1 MPAVM
6 SVATIDKPEFINIKP
21 CNPLI
26 SECEIK
32 VMYVGENRNKSYITK
47 EVAIKMAN
55 SLPGNPI
62 VGYFREDVGDFRDHG
77 DMVTIDHEGV
87 HFQCMTRPYGF
98 VSPDAKVWFQKFE
111 ETDEFGNVETREYLM
126 TTGYL
131 WTGQYPE
138 CKVAAEGS
146 GRPHSMELDNDT
158 LDGKW
163 ARNNKTGMDFFI
175 INDAI
180 FSKLCI
186 LGQDVEPCFE
196 GSTVSA
202 PNISSAFSK
211 VDDDFTQTL
220 YDMMQ
225 QLKFALKGEQN
236 MIDEKN
242 VQSSFATDKKKEEEE
257 NKKVDAPTDE
267 KPAEEKEKEAPA
279 KDEEEDDEK
288 KKKFAK
294 DKEEEEKKEEEKPA
308 DSEEDE
314 EKKKFAKK
322 EEEEK
327 KEEPTPEE
335 DEEEKKKFAK
345 KEDEEEKP
353 SEDKKEEDE
362 EEKKKYALLVEEYE
376 TLKANYSNLESQYN
390 ELLAFKNQIEDEK
403 KDALINS
410 FYMLSDEDKAEVV
423 ENKSKYSLDDI
434 EAKLSVICVRKKVNF
449 DLDDSAKFEED
460 KKDENPITTFNLDT
474 EVTSTPAWVSAVRNT
489 QKSRN
494 I

>member
-1 MPAVM
+1 MAVM

-32 VMYVGENRNKSYITK
+32 VMYVGENRNHSYITK
-47 EVAIKMAN
+47 EVATKMAN

-62 VGYFREDVGDFRDHG
+62 VGYFREDLGDFRDHG

-111 ETDEFGNVETREYLM
+111 ETDDFGNVEIREYLM

-138 CKVAAEGS
+138 CKVAAEES
-146 GRPHSMELDNDT
+146 GRPHSMELDDDT

-196 GSTVSA
+196 GSSITA
-202 PNISSAFSK
+202 PNISATFSK

-220 YDMMQ
+220 YNMMQ
-225 QLKFALKGEQN
+225 ELKFALKGEQN
-236 MIDEKN
+236 MIDEKT
-242 VQSSFATDKKKEEEE
+242 VQSSFATDK
-257 NKKVDAPTDE
+257 
-267 KPAEEKEKEAPA
+267 
-279 KDEEEDDEK
+279 
-288 KKKFAK
+288 
-294 DKEEEEKKEEEKPA
+294 EEEEKKVTE
-308 DSEEDE
+308 
-314 EKKKFAKK
+314 
-322 EEEEK
+322 
-327 KEEPTPEE
+327 
-335 DEEEKKKFAK
+335 
-345 KEDEEEKP
+345 P
-353 SEDKKEEDE
+353 SEDKKEESKEEDKKKSFAKEEEDDKDKTKCAKEDDEEKKTKCAKEDDEEKKTKCTKEE
-362 EEKKKYALLVEEYE
+362 EEKFAKEEDKEEKSSENKKEEDENEKKKFTLLEEEHE
-376 TLKANYSNLESQYN
+376 TLKTNFAKLEEECK

-423 ENKSKYSLDDI
+423 ENKSKFTLDEI
-434 EAKLSVICVRKKVNF
+434 EAKLSVICFRKKVNF
-449 DLDDSAKFEED
+449 DLDDNSKFED
-460 KKDENPITTFNLDT
+460 NKKEESPITTFNLES
-474 EVTSTPAWVSAVRNT
+474 EVTSTPAWVSAVRNI

>member
-1 MPAVM
+1 MAVM

-47 EVAIKMAN
+47 EVATKMAN

-98 VSPDAKVWFQKFE
+98 VSPNAKVWFQKFE
-111 ETDEFGNVETREYLM
+111 ETDDFGNVEIREYLM

-186 LGQDVEPCFE
+186 LGQDIEPCFE
-196 GSTVSA
+196 GSSVTA
-202 PNISSAFSK
+202 PNISATFSK

-220 YDMMQ
+220 YNMMQ
-225 QLKFALKGEQN
+225 ELKFALKGEQN
-236 MIDEKN
+236 MIDEKT
-242 VQSSFATDKKKEEEE
+242 VQSSFATDKKEEEKKVTEPSEEKKEESKEEDEEKKKNFAKEEEE
-257 NKKVDAPTDE
+257 DKK
-267 KPAEEKEKEAPA
+267 
-279 KDEEEDDEK
+279 
-288 KKKFAK
+288 
-294 DKEEEEKKEEEKPA
+294 EEKPA
-308 DSEEDE
+308 DSEDDE

-327 KEEPTPEE
+327 EEPASEEE
-335 DEEEKKKFAK
+335 DEEKKKFAK
-345 KEDEEEKP
+345 EEKEEDKEEKS
-353 SEDKKEEDE
+353 SENKKEEDE
-362 EEKKKYALLVEEYE
+362 DEKKKFALLEEEHE
-376 TLKANYSNLESQYN
+376 TLKANFAKLEEEYK

-423 ENKSKYSLDDI
+423 ENKSKFTLDEI
-434 EAKLSVICVRKKVNF
+434 EAKLSVICFRNKVNF
-449 DLDDSAKFEED
+449 DLDDNSKFED
-460 KKDENPITTFNLDT
+460 NKKEESPITTFNLES

>member
-47 EVAIKMAN
+47 EVATKMAN

-138 CKVAAEGS
+138 CKVAAEGG

-202 PNISSAFSK
+202 PNISSTFSK

-242 VQSSFATDKKKEEEE
+242 VQSSFATDKEEEVTTEFSEEKKEES
-257 NKKVDAPTDE
+257 K
-267 KPAEEKEKEAPA
+267 
-279 KDEEEDDEK
+279 EEEVKND
-288 KKKFAK
+288 FA
-294 DKEEEEKKEEEKPA
+294 KEEEEKKEEEKPA
-308 DSEEDE
+308 DSEEEEKKEKFAKEEDEKEEKPASDEEDE
-314 EKKKFAKK
+314 EKKKFAKEEK
-322 EEEEK
+322 EEDKEEKSSENK
-327 KEEPTPEE
+327 KEEDE
-335 DEEEKKKFAK
+335 DEKKKFALL
-345 KEDEEEKP
+345 EEEH
-353 SEDKKEEDE
+353 
-362 EEKKKYALLVEEYE
+362 E
-376 TLKANYSNLESQYN
+376 TLKANYAKLEEEYK

-423 ENKSKYSLDDI
+423 ENKSKFTLDEI
-434 EAKLSVICVRKKVNF
+434 EAKLSVICFRNKVNF
-449 DLDDSAKFEED
+449 DLDDNSKFED
-460 KKDENPITTFNLDT
+460 NKKEESPITTFNLES

>member
-1 MPAVM
+1 MAVM

-32 VMYVGENRNKSYITK
+32 VMYVGENRNHSYITK
-47 EVAIKMAN
+47 EVATKMAN

-111 ETDEFGNVETREYLM
+111 ETDDFGNVEIREYLM

-138 CKVAAEGS
+138 CKVAAEES
-146 GRPHSMELDNDT
+146 GRPHSMELDDDT

-196 GSTVSA
+196 GSSITA
-202 PNISSAFSK
+202 PNISATFSK

-220 YDMMQ
+220 YNMMQ
-225 QLKFALKGEQN
+225 ELKFALKGEQN
-236 MIDEKN
+236 MIDEKT
-242 VQSSFATDKKKEEEE
+242 VQSSFATDKKEEEEKKVTEPSEEKKDFAKEEEDD
-257 NKKVDAPTDE
+257 KE
-267 KPAEEKEKEAPA
+267 KTKCAKEEDDEEKKTKCA
-279 KDEEEDDEK
+279 KEEDDEK
-288 KKKFAK
+288 KTKCTKNDEEKFAK
-294 DKEEEEKKEEEKPA
+294 EEKEEDKEEKS
-308 DSEEDE
+308 SEN
-314 EKKKFAKK
+314 
-322 EEEEK
+322 
-327 KEEPTPEE
+327 
-335 DEEEKKKFAK
+335 
-345 KEDEEEKP
+345 
-353 SEDKKEEDE
+353 KKEEDE
-362 EEKKKYALLVEEYE
+362 DENKKFALLEEEHE
-376 TLKANYSNLESQYN
+376 TLKANFAKLEEEYK

-423 ENKSKYSLDDI
+423 ENKSKFTLDEI
-434 EAKLSVICVRKKVNF
+434 EAKLSVICFRNKVNF
-449 DLDDSAKFEED
+449 DLDDNSKFED
-460 KKDENPITTFNLDT
+460 NKKEESPITTFNLES
-474 EVTSTPAWVSAVRNT
+474 EVTSTPAWVSAVRNI

>member
-1 MPAVM
+1 MAVM
-6 SVATIDKPEFINIKP
+6 SVATIDKPEFVNIKP

-32 VMYVGENRNKSYITK
+32 VLYVGENRNKSYITK
-47 EVAIKMAN
+47 EVATKMAN

-77 DMVTIDHEGV
+77 DMVTIDDQGV
-87 HFQCMTRPYGF
+87 HFKCMTRPYGF
-98 VSPDAKVWFQKFE
+98 VAPDAKVWFQKFE
-111 ETDEFGNVETREYLM
+111 ETDDFGNVETREYLM

-138 CKVAAEGS
+138 CKAAAEGS
-146 GRPHSMELDNDT
+146 GRPQSMELDEDT

-196 GSTVSA
+196 GANVTA
-202 PNISSAFSK
+202 PNISPTFSK

-220 YDMMQ
+220 FNMMQ
-225 QLKFALKGEQN
+225 DLKFALKGEQN
-236 MIDEKN
+236 MIDETK

-279 KDEEEDDEK
+279 KEEEDDEK

-308 DSEEDE
+308 NSEEDE

>member
-47 EVAIKMAN
+47 EVATKMAN

-202 PNISSAFSK
+202 PNISSTFSK

-242 VQSSFATDKKKEEEE
+242 VQSSFATDKKEEEE
-257 NKKVDAPTDE
+257 KKVTEPS
-267 KPAEEKEKEAPA
+267 EEKKEES
-279 KDEEEDDEK
+279 KEEDEEK
-288 KKKFAK
+288 KEKFA
-294 DKEEEEKKEEEKPA
+294 KEEEEKKEEEKPA

>member
-1 MPAVM
+1 MAVM

-32 VMYVGENRNKSYITK
+32 VMYVGENRNHSYITK
-47 EVAIKMAN
+47 EVATKMAN

-111 ETDEFGNVETREYLM
+111 ETDDFGNVEIREYLM

-138 CKVAAEGS
+138 CKVAAEES
-146 GRPHSMELDNDT
+146 GRPHSMELDDDT

-196 GSTVSA
+196 GSSITA
-202 PNISSAFSK
+202 PNISATFSK

-220 YDMMQ
+220 YNMMQ
-225 QLKFALKGEQN
+225 ELKFALKGEQN
-236 MIDEKN
+236 MIDEKT
-242 VQSSFATDKKKEEEE
+242 VQSSFATDKKEEEEKKVTEPSEEKKDFAKEEEDD
-257 NKKVDAPTDE
+257 KE
-267 KPAEEKEKEAPA
+267 KTKCSKEEDDEEKKTKCA
-279 KDEEEDDEK
+279 KEEDDEK
-288 KKKFAK
+288 KTKCTKNDEEKFAK
-294 DKEEEEKKEEEKPA
+294 EEKEEDKEEKSSENKKEE
-308 DSEEDE
+308 DED
-314 EKKKFAKK
+314 EKKKFALL
-322 EEEEK
+322 EEEH
-327 KEEPTPEE
+327 
-335 DEEEKKKFAK
+335 
-345 KEDEEEKP
+345 
-353 SEDKKEEDE
+353 
-362 EEKKKYALLVEEYE
+362 E
-376 TLKANYSNLESQYN
+376 TLKANFAKLEEEYK

-423 ENKSKYSLDDI
+423 ENKSKFTLDEI
-434 EAKLSVICVRKKVNF
+434 EAKLSVICFRKKVNF
-449 DLDDSAKFEED
+449 DLDDNSKFED
-460 KKDENPITTFNLDT
+460 NKKEESPITTFNLES
-474 EVTSTPAWVSAVRNT
+474 EVTSTPAWVSAVRNI

>member
-1 MPAVM
+1 MAVM
-6 SVATIDKPEFINIKP
+6 SVATIDKPEFVNIKP

-32 VMYVGENRNKSYITK
+32 VLYVGENRNKSYITK
-47 EVAIKMAN
+47 EVATKMAN

-77 DMVTIDHEGV
+77 DMVTIDDQGV
-87 HFQCMTRPYGF
+87 HFKCMTRPYGF
-98 VSPDAKVWFQKFE
+98 VAPDAKVWFQKFE
-111 ETDEFGNVETREYLM
+111 ETDDFGNVETREYLM

-138 CKVAAEGS
+138 CKAAAEGS
-146 GRPHSMELDNDT
+146 GRPQSMELDEDT

-196 GSTVSA
+196 GANVTA
-202 PNISSAFSK
+202 PNISPTFSK

-220 YDMMQ
+220 FNMMQ
-225 QLKFALKGEQN
+225 DLKFALKGEQN
-236 MIDEKN
+236 MIDETK

-279 KDEEEDDEK
+279 KEEEDDEK

-308 DSEEDE
+308 DS
-314 EKKKFAKK
+314 
-322 EEEEK
+322 
-327 KEEPTPEE
+327 EE

>member
-1 MPAVM
+1 MAVM

-32 VMYVGENRNKSYITK
+32 VMYVGENRNHSYITK
-47 EVAIKMAN
+47 EVATKMAN

-111 ETDEFGNVETREYLM
+111 ETDDFGNVEIREYLM

-138 CKVAAEGS
+138 CKVAAEES
-146 GRPHSMELDNDT
+146 GRPHSMELDDDT

-196 GSTVSA
+196 GSSITA
-202 PNISSAFSK
+202 PNISATFSK

-220 YDMMQ
+220 YNMMQ
-225 QLKFALKGEQN
+225 ELKFALKGEQN
-236 MIDEKN
+236 MIDEKT
-242 VQSSFATDKKKEEEE
+242 VQSSFATDKK
-257 NKKVDAPTDE
+257 
-267 KPAEEKEKEAPA
+267 
-279 KDEEEDDEK
+279 
-288 KKKFAK
+288 
-294 DKEEEEKKEEEKPA
+294 EEEKKVME
-308 DSEEDE
+308 
-314 EKKKFAKK
+314 
-322 EEEEK
+322 
-327 KEEPTPEE
+327 
-335 DEEEKKKFAK
+335 
-345 KEDEEEKP
+345 P
-353 SEDKKEEDE
+353 SEDKKEESKE
-362 EEKKKYALLVEEYE
+362 EEKKKDFAKEEEDDKDKTKCTKNDEEKFAKEEKEEDKEEKSSENKKEEDEDEKKKFALLEEEHE
-376 TLKANYSNLESQYN
+376 TLKANFAKLEEEYK

-423 ENKSKYSLDDI
+423 ENKSKFTLDEI
-434 EAKLSVICVRKKVNF
+434 EAKLSVICFKKKVNF
-449 DLDDSAKFEED
+449 DLDDNSKFED
-460 KKDENPITTFNLDT
+460 NKKEESPITTFNLES
-474 EVTSTPAWVSAVRNT
+474 EVTSTPAWVSAVRNI

>member
-47 EVAIKMAN
+47 EVATKMAN

-138 CKVAAEGS
+138 CKVAAEGG

-202 PNISSAFSK
+202 PNISSTFSK

-242 VQSSFATDKKKEEEE
+242 VQSSFATDKEEEVTTEFSEEKKEES
-257 NKKVDAPTDE
+257 K
-267 KPAEEKEKEAPA
+267 
-279 KDEEEDDEK
+279 EEEVK
-288 KKKFAK
+288 KDFA
-294 DKEEEEKKEEEKPA
+294 KEEEEKKEEEKPA
-308 DSEEDE
+308 DSEEEEKKEKFAKEEDEKEEKPASDEEDE
-314 EKKKFAKK
+314 EKKKFAKEEK
-322 EEEEK
+322 EEDKEEK
-327 KEEPTPEE
+327 S
-335 DEEEKKKFAK
+335 
-345 KEDEEEKP
+345 

-362 EEKKKYALLVEEYE
+362 DEKKKFALLEEEHE
-376 TLKANYSNLESQYN
+376 TLKANYAKLEEEYK

-423 ENKSKYSLDDI
+423 ENKSKFTLDEI
-434 EAKLSVICVRKKVNF
+434 EAKLSVICFRNKVNF
-449 DLDDSAKFEED
+449 DLDDNSKFED
-460 KKDENPITTFNLDT
+460 NKKEESPITTFNLES

>member
-1 MPAVM
+1 MAVM

-32 VMYVGENRNKSYITK
+32 VMYVGENRNHSYITK
-47 EVAIKMAN
+47 EVATKMAN

-111 ETDEFGNVETREYLM
+111 ETDDFGNVEIREYLM

-138 CKVAAEGS
+138 CKVAAEES
-146 GRPHSMELDNDT
+146 GRPHSMELDDDT

-196 GSTVSA
+196 GSSITA
-202 PNISSAFSK
+202 PNISATFSK

-220 YDMMQ
+220 YNMMQ
-225 QLKFALKGEQN
+225 ELKFTLKGEQN
-236 MIDEKN
+236 MIDEKTI
-242 VQSSFATDKKKEEEE
+242 QSSFATDKK
-257 NKKVDAPTDE
+257 
-267 KPAEEKEKEAPA
+267 
-279 KDEEEDDEK
+279 
-288 KKKFAK
+288 
-294 DKEEEEKKEEEKPA
+294 EEEEKKVTE
-308 DSEEDE
+308 S
-314 EKKKFAKK
+314 
-322 EEEEK
+322 
-327 KEEPTPEE
+327 
-335 DEEEKKKFAK
+335 
-345 KEDEEEKP
+345 
-353 SEDKKEEDE
+353 SEDKKEESKE
-362 EEKKKYALLVEEYE
+362 EEKKKSFAKEEEDDKDKTKCAKEDDEEKKTKCAKEDDEEKKTKCTKEEEEKFAKEEDKEEKSSENKKEEDENEKKKFTLLEEEHE
-376 TLKANYSNLESQYN
+376 TLKTNFAKLEEEYK

-423 ENKSKYSLDDI
+423 ENKSKFTLDEI
-434 EAKLSVICVRKKVNF
+434 EAKLSVICFRKKVNF
-449 DLDDSAKFEED
+449 DLDDNSKFED
-460 KKDENPITTFNLDT
+460 NKKEESPITTFNLES
-474 EVTSTPAWVSAVRNT
+474 EVTSTPAWVSAVRNI

>member
-1 MPAVM
+1 MHQ
-6 SVATIDKPEFINIKP
+6 SIATIDSPEFINLQPLDI
-21 CNPLI
+21 NPLM
-26 SECEIK
+26 SSCEIK
-32 VMYVGENRNKSYITK
+32 VLYIGENRNHSYITK
-47 EVAIKMAN
+47 EVANDMAKT
-55 SLPGNPI
+55 LRGAPI
-62 VGYFREDVGDFRDHG
+62 VGYFKEEKQDFADHG
-77 DMVTIDHEGV
+77 ERVIFDDEGV
-87 HFQCMTRPYGF
+87 KFECLTRPYGF
-98 VSPDAKVWFQKFE
+98 VAPDAKVWFQKFE
-111 ETDEFGNVETREYLM
+111 DTDDFGNVITREYLM

-196 GSTVSA
+196 GSSVTA
-202 PNISSAFSK
+202 PNISATFSK

-220 YDMMQ
+220 YNMMQ
-225 QLKFALKGEQN
+225 ELKFALKGEQN
-236 MIDEKN
+236 MIDEKT
-242 VQSSFATDKKKEEEE
+242 VQSSFATDKKEEEEKVTEPSEEKKEESKEEDEEKKKNFAKEEEE
-257 NKKVDAPTDE
+257 DKK
-267 KPAEEKEKEAPA
+267 
-279 KDEEEDDEK
+279 
-288 KKKFAK
+288 
-294 DKEEEEKKEEEKPA
+294 EEKPA
-308 DSEEDE
+308 DSEDDE

-327 KEEPTPEE
+327 EEPASEEE
-335 DEEEKKKFAK
+335 DEEKKKFAK
-345 KEDEEEKP
+345 EEKEEDKEEKS
-353 SEDKKEEDE
+353 SENKKEEDE
-362 EEKKKYALLVEEYE
+362 DEKKKFALLEEEHE
-376 TLKANYSNLESQYN
+376 TLKANFAKLEEEYK

-423 ENKSKYSLDDI
+423 ENKSKFTLDEI
-434 EAKLSVICVRKKVNF
+434 EAKLSVICFRNKVNF
-449 DLDDSAKFEED
+449 DLDDNSKFENN
-460 KKDENPITTFNLDT
+460 KKEESPITTFNLES

>member
-47 EVAIKMAN
+47 EVATKMAN

-202 PNISSAFSK
+202 PNISSTFSK

-242 VQSSFATDKKKEEEE
+242 VQSSFATDKEEEVTIEFSEEKKEES
-257 NKKVDAPTDE
+257 K
-267 KPAEEKEKEAPA
+267 
-279 KDEEEDDEK
+279 EEEVK
-288 KKKFAK
+288 KDFA
-294 DKEEEEKKEEEKPA
+294 KEEEEKKEEEKPA
-308 DSEEDE
+308 DSEEEEKKEKFAKEEDEKEEKPASDEEDE
-314 EKKKFAKK
+314 EKKKFAKEEK
-322 EEEEK
+322 EEDKEEK
-327 KEEPTPEE
+327 S
-335 DEEEKKKFAK
+335 
-345 KEDEEEKP
+345 

-362 EEKKKYALLVEEYE
+362 DEKKKFALLEEEHE
-376 TLKANYSNLESQYN
+376 TLKANYAKLEEEYK

-423 ENKSKYSLDDI
+423 ENKSKFTLDEI
-434 EAKLSVICVRKKVNF
+434 EAKLSVICFRNKVNF
-449 DLDDSAKFEED
+449 DLDDNSKFENN
-460 KKDENPITTFNLDT
+460 KKEESPITTFNLES

>member
-47 EVAIKMAN
+47 EVATKMAN

-111 ETDEFGNVETREYLM
+111 ETDEFGNIETREYLM

-138 CKVAAEGS
+138 CKVAAEGG

-202 PNISSAFSK
+202 PNISSTFSK

-242 VQSSFATDKKKEEEE
+242 VQSSFATDKKEEEE
-257 NKKVDAPTDE
+257 KKVTEPS
-267 KPAEEKEKEAPA
+267 EEKKEES
-279 KDEEEDDEK
+279 KEEDEEK
-288 KKKFAK
+288 KEKFA
-294 DKEEEEKKEEEKPA
+294 KEEEEKKEEEKPA
-308 DSEEDE
+308 DSEEEEKKEKFAKEEEEKEEKPASEEEDE
-314 EKKKFAKK
+314 EKKKFAKEEK
-322 EEEEK
+322 EEDKEEK
-327 KEEPTPEE
+327 S
-335 DEEEKKKFAK
+335 
-345 KEDEEEKP
+345 

-362 EEKKKYALLVEEYE
+362 DEKKKFALLEEEHE
-376 TLKANYSNLESQYN
+376 TLKANYAKLEEEYK

-423 ENKSKYSLDDI
+423 ENKSKFTLDEI
-434 EAKLSVICVRKKVNF
+434 EAKLSVICFRNKVNF
-449 DLDDSAKFEED
+449 DLDDNSKFED
-460 KKDENPITTFNLDT
+460 NKKEESPITTFNLES